1 MSTPDLSPLRKQFP
15 ALRQTDADGNPYVF
29 FDGPG
34 GTQVPQTVIDAV
46 ADYYTRAN
54 ANTHGQYP
62 FSHRTDAV
70 IREARQAMA
79 DFLNAPSPE
88 EIIFG
93 PTSTNLAFNISR
105 AIGKTLQPG
114 DEIIVTRLDHD
125 ANISPWLALA
135 ELGAVIKFVDI
146 DTADCT
152 LDMAHFDRLLS
163 PKTKLVAVGY
173 ASNAVGTI
181 NPVKEI
187 AAKAHAV
194 GALVWV
200 DAVHFA
206 PHGTIDVQ
214 DIDCDFLMCSAY
226 KFFAPHIAVVWGRYD
241 LLDALP
247 AYKVRPAENEPP
259 HKFEQGTGNFE
270 GMAGVTAA
278 INYLA
283 DVGNRYGQSF
293 AEKYRAA
300 GFSGRRLMLKQ
311 AMAVISAYEQNL
323 FTDLMTGLQ
332 AIDGVQIYGITDP
345 AQFNRRTPTAAF
357 TKKGV
362 PTVEI
367 ARILGEHGI
376 FVWDG
381 HYYAIEVVKRLGLYE
396 SGGMIRVGLAHYN
409 TRSEIDRLLT
419 VVRAL

>member
-1 MSTPDLSPLRKQFP
+1 MSVPDLSPQRKYFP
-15 ALRQTDADGNPYVF
+15 ALQQTDENGNPYVF

-34 GTQVPQTVIDAV
+34 GSQVPQAVIDAV

-54 ANTHGQYP
+54 ANTHGQYL

-70 IREARQAMA
+70 IHDARLAMA

-88 EIIFG
+88 EIVFG

-105 AIGKTLQPG
+105 SIGKTLQPG

-125 ANISPWLALA
+125 ANIAPWLALT
-135 ELGAVIKFVDI
+135 EHGAVIKFVDI
-146 DTADCT
+146 DVETCT
-152 LDMAHFDRLLS
+152 LDMAHFDSLLS

-187 AAKAHAV
+187 
-194 GALVWV
+194 
-200 DAVHFA
+200 
-206 PHGTIDVQ
+206 
-214 DIDCDFLMCSAY
+214 DCDFLMCSAY
-226 KFFAPHIAVVWGRYD
+226 KFFAPHMAVVWGRYN
-241 LLDALP
+241 LLEALP
-247 AYKVRPAENEPP
+247 AYKVRPAEDEPP

-283 DVGNRYGQSF
+283 DIGEQYGQAF
-293 AEKYRAA
+293 AEQYRAA
-300 GFSGRRLMLKQ
+300 GFSGRRLLLKQ
-311 AMAVISAYEQNL
+311 AMAVISAYEREL
-323 FTDLMTGLQ
+323 FNELMNGLQ
-332 AIDGVQIYGITDP
+332 RIDVVQIYGITNP
-345 AQFNRRTPTAAF
+345 AQFDQRTPTAAF

-362 PTVEI
+362 PTAEI
-367 ARILGEHGI
+367 ARILGDHGI

-381 HYYAIEVVKRLGLYE
+381 HYYAIEVVKRLGLYD
-396 SGGMIRVGLAHYN
+396 SGGMIRVGLTHYN
-409 TRSEIDRLLT
+409 TRNEIDRLLN
-419 VVRAL
+419 VLQKL